1 MLAIKPIED
10 KSVQEELVRDC
21 GGTYNPRDFAYI
33 LNECTDDGETVLR
46 TLGACQ
52 FGMKDGRGILSLL
65 RTLPGI
71 EDEEA
76 LMIAARA
83 AAHFLFRCEI
93 RHVTFAPDAADEAL
107 MRKLGFAPNADG
119 LMEMDLLK
127 YYTTPCH
134 ER

>member
-10 KSVQEELVRDC
+10 KSVQAELAADC
-21 GGTYNPRDFAYI
+21 GGTYEPRHFAYI

-46 TLGACQ
+46 TLGICQ
-52 FGMKDGRGILSLL
+52 FAILGERGAISLL
-65 RTLPGI
+65 RTLPSV

-83 AAHFLFRCEI
+83 ASNFLFRCEV
-93 RHVTFAPDAADEAL
+93 RYVTFTKDAAETAL
-107 MRKLGFAPNADG
+107 IEKLGFKPNAAG
-119 LMEMDLLK
+119 EYEMDLLK

>member
-10 KSVQEELVRDC
+10 KSVQAELIADC

-33 LNECTDDGETVLR
+33 LNECSDDGETVLR

-52 FGMKDGRGILSLL
+52 FGIQGDHGSISLL

-83 AAHFLFRCEI
+83 AANFLFRCEV
-93 RHVTFAPDAADEAL
+93 RYVHFTKDAAEEEL
-107 MRKLGFAPNADG
+107 IRKLGFAPNANGEFELDI
-119 LMEMDLLK
+119 LK

>member
-10 KSVQEELVRDC
+10 KSVQKELCEDC
-21 GGTYNPRDFAYI
+21 GGTYISRHFAYI
-33 LNECTDDGETVLR
+33 LNECTDDGKTVLR

-52 FGMKDGRGILSLL
+52 FGMQNNRGEISLL

-93 RHVTFAPDAADEAL
+93 RYVIFMEHAAEISL
-107 MRKLGFAPNADG
+107 MEKLGFQPNADSMYE
-119 LMEMDLLK
+119 LDLLK
-127 YYTTPCH
+127 YYTIPCH

>member
-10 KSVQEELVRDC
+10 KSVQQALVADC

-52 FGMKDGRGILSLL
+52 FGMKEGRGIISLL

-83 AAHFLFRCEI
+83 AAYFLFRCEI
-93 RHVTFAPDAADEAL
+93 RHVSFTEGAADTEL
-107 MRKLGFAPNADG
+107 MCKLGFAPNTDG
-119 LMEMDLLK
+119 LMELDLLK

-134 ER
+134 DR